1 MPKDPLVMA
10 VEPESF
16 KVVSEVENHDGGHLI
31 CLLRVDRK
39 SVV

>member
-31 CLLRVDRK
+31 CLLRVWLTW
-39 SVV
+39 